1 MSAKSIVNRT
11 FTLTFLTFL
20 LSISLLIS
28 CGQSEKKEYPRTT
41 THKEYSS
48 TPVATDGQT
57 INQPAR
63 EQNRHYPTSPS
74 KSGIKSKDK
83 KQGNVAGKGEQLPP
97 GYKDVDYNTE
107 QYDKITDNPFL
118 DVKQNPLSTFSIDV
132 DTASYANVR
141 RYLNSGSLPPKD
153 AVRIEELIIY
163 FSYNYAEP
171 EGKAPFSVATEISTA
186 PWKPENYLMKIALK
200 GISIEKKN
208 IPPRNL
214 VFLMDVSGSM
224 LTPDKLP
231 LVKQGLKLLLSEL
244 TEKDKISIVVYAGAC
259 GLALEPTSGDK
270 KEKIAEA
277 LDAMEAGG
285 STNGG
290 AGIQLAYKIAR
301 QNFQKGGIN
310 RVILATDG
318 DFNVGISSQG
328 ELIRLI
334 EKERESGVFLTVL
347 GFGTGNIKDTTM
359 EQLANKGNGNYAY
372 IDSLMEA
379 RKVLVTQSGGTL
391 VTIAKDVKLQL
402 EFNPK
407 YIKSYRLIGYENR
420 LLRNEDFNDDKKDAG
435 EIGSGH
441 YVTALYE
448 LSPTQNKSSTP
459 PVDPLKYQDD
469 RKNSKASD
477 SDEILTIKFRYKE
490 PNGNKSSLLSFP
502 IQYNILDF
510 GQTSND
516 FRFASSVAAFGMLL
530 RDSEYKGKANWKDT
544 YELAKKS
551 LGQDKEGYRSEFV
564 QLVEKAKSLS
574 KK

>member
-1 MSAKSIVNRT
+1 MRM
-11 FTLTFLTFL
+11 
-20 LSISLLIS
+20 
-28 CGQSEKKEYPRTT
+28 
-41 THKEYSS
+41 
-48 TPVATDGQT
+48 
-57 INQPAR
+57 PAR
-63 EQNRHYPTSPS
+63 EENRPSAPPSPIS
-74 KSGIKSKDK
+74 LPGKKGFKNKEK
-83 KQGNVAGKGEQLPP
+83 KQGTIADNKVSPKPTEPEF
-97 GYKDVDYNTE
+97 NTE

-141 RYLNSGSLPPKD
+141 RYLNGNSLPPKD
-153 AVRIEELIIY
+153 AVRIEELINY
-163 FSYNYAEP
+163 FTYNYTEP
-171 EGKAPFSVATEISTA
+171 VGKAPFSVATEISTA
-186 PWKPENYLMKIALK
+186 PWKKENYLMKIALK
-200 GISIEKKN
+200 GVTIEKKN

-214 VFLMDVSGSM
+214 VFLLDVSGSM
-224 LTPDKLP
+224 LTEDKLP
-231 LVKQGLKLLLSEL
+231 LVKQGLKMLLGEL
-244 TEKDKISIVVYAGAC
+244 TEKDRISIVVYAGAS
-259 GLALEPTSGDK
+259 GLVLEPTSDK
-270 KEKIAEA
+270 GKIAEA
-277 LDAMEAGG
+277 LEALQAGG

-290 AGIQLAYKIAR
+290 AGIELAYKVAR
-301 QNFQKGGIN
+301 QNFHKGGIN

-318 DFNVGISSQG
+318 DFNVGVSNQG
-328 ELIRLI
+328 DLIRMI

-407 YIKSYRLIGYENR
+407 YVKSYRLIGYENR

-448 LSPTQNKSSTP
+448 LTSTQNKSGTP
-459 PVDPLKYQDD
+459 LVDPLKYQED
-469 RKNSKASD
+469 RKNSKESN

-490 PNGNKSSLLSFP
+490 PNGSKSSLLTFP
-502 IQYNILDF
+502 IQYNILDI
-510 GQTSND
+510 GQTSTD
-516 FRFASSVAAFGMLL
+516 FRFASAVASFGMLL
-530 RDSEYKGKANWKDT
+530 RDSEHKGNANWNDT

-551 LGQDKEGYRSEFV
+551 IGQDKEGYRSEFL
-564 QLVEKAKSLS
+564 QLVDKAKSLS
-574 KK
+574 KQ